1 MQKKEIQKRK
11 YKKHMENI
19 LMMKKGK
26 QLVLGSFVITGM
38 LLLLSSCAMQDSFE
52 KSNLQTDESNYQTEN
67 QEVVQI
73 ENQEMDQIDREE
85 ADQSEAK
92 QIEEIGKTSE
102 LIKKSTDDETSEEM
116 MLGESD
122 TIDEEKEK
130 GSSFSV
136 TKKKETLYAMNALN
150 VRLGPGINYDRIGT
164 LSINQKVEV
173 TGVTENLWYEI
184 AFNGQTGYCSGKY
197 LSEEMVSVIDSQ
209 LETSEA
215 NAKADVLQEEEENA
229 SSTTVAP
236 VSQTVVISNVEIN
249 DLLTAVNADRAA
261 NGLSLLTTTT
271 GLQSTAALR
280 AQECAVSFS
289 HTRPDGSTCFTAFPD
304 DGATSMAENIYMVS
318 TSTTAAAVEA
328 AWMNSEGHKENILNA
343 TYTKIGIGIY
353 QAPNGYWYFVQ
364 DFSN

>member
-1 MQKKEIQKRK
+1 MI
-11 YKKHMENI
+11 
-19 LMMKKGK
+19 KKGK

-38 LLLLSSCAMQDSFE
+38 LLLLSSCATQDSFE
-52 KSNLQTDESNYQTEN
+52 KSNLQIDEPNYQ
-67 QEVVQI
+67 I
-73 ENQEMDQIDREE
+73 EKIEMDQKDKQEIDQTEKREVDE
-85 ADQSEAK
+85 KDKQEEDQTEAK
-92 QIEEIGKTSE
+92 QIKEI
-102 LIKKSTDDETSEEM
+102 
-116 MLGESD
+116 
-122 TIDEEKEK
+122 
-130 GSSFSV
+130 
-136 TKKKETLYAMNALN
+136 KKKETLYSMLALN

-184 AFNGQTGYCSGKY
+184 EFNGQTGYCSGKY
-197 LSEEMVSVIDSQ
+197 LSEEMVSMTDLQV
-209 LETSEA
+209 ETSQA
-215 NAKADVLQEEEENA
+215 NVEVDVLQDEKENV
-229 SSTTVAP
+229 STTNVAP
-236 VSQTVVISNVEIN
+236 VSQTVVVSNVEIN
-249 DLLTAVNADRAA
+249 ELLDAVNADRSA
-261 NGLSLLTTTT
+261 NGLSLFTITT
-271 GLQSTAALR
+271 GLQTTAALR